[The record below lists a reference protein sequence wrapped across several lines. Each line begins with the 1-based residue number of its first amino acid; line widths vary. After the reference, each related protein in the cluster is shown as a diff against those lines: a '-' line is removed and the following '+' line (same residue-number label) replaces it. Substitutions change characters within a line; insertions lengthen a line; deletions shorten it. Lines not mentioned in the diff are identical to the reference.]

1 MSVKAQ
7 SETVRSLS
15 MRRRTARCAVPA
27 IVLLLVVTSWAAG
40 AEPGA
45 YLGWRNCAACHETI
59 AAEWQL
65 SSHARAFAGL
75 KKSAQETLPAC
86 IRCHVTGYE
95 QPGGFIDVELTSD
108 LAGVQ
113 CEQCHGSGKNHAA
126 APGKGTIVASPPVE
140 TCRHCHTPGQDPNF
154 DYPKKVRNVHSAT
167 ASAGRAAWELELRA
181 TPQRFDFGTV
191 DEGTPATTTI
201 TVQNI
206 GEGPI
211 TITDVKTN

>member
-1 MSVKAQ
+1 MSVKGQ

-15 MRRRTARCAVPA
+15 MRRCTARCAVPA
-27 IVLLLVVTSWAAG
+27 LVLLLVVTSWAAG

-45 YLGWRNCAACHETI
+45 YVGWRNCAACHETI

-126 APGKGTIVASPPVE
+126 APGKGTIVASPPRGNLQTLSHSGAGPQLRLSE
-140 TCRHCHTPGQDPNF
+140 EGQKCPLSNRICRQ
-154 DYPKKVRNVHSAT
+154 
-167 ASAGRAAWELELRA
+167 GRMGARTEGHPSTLRFWNS
-181 TPQRFDFGTV
+181 R
-191 DEGTPATTTI
+191 
-201 TVQNI
+201 
-206 GEGPI
+206 
-211 TITDVKTN
+211 

>member
-1 MSVKAQ
+1 MSSLPLIWRA
-7 SETVRSLS
+7 SSASNATVRERT
-15 MRRRTARCAVPA
+15 MRQPR
-27 IVLLLVVTSWAAG
+27 
-40 AEPGA
+40 
-45 YLGWRNCAACHETI
+45 
-59 AAEWQL
+59 
-65 SSHARAFAGL
+65 ARAR
-75 KKSAQETLPAC
+75 SWPA
-86 IRCHVTGYE
+86 
-95 QPGGFIDVELTSD
+95 
-108 LAGVQ
+108 
-113 CEQCHGSGKNHAA
+113 
-126 APGKGTIVASPPVE
+126 PPVE

>member
-75 KKSAQETLPAC
+75 KKSAQETLPASA
-86 IRCHVTGYE
+86 VT
-95 QPGGFIDVELTSD
+95 
-108 LAGVQ
+108 
-113 CEQCHGSGKNHAA
+113 
-126 APGKGTIVASPPVE
+126 
-140 TCRHCHTPGQDPNF
+140 
-154 DYPKKVRNVHSAT
+154 
-167 ASAGRAAWELELRA
+167 
-181 TPQRFDFGTV
+181 
-191 DEGTPATTTI
+191 
-201 TVQNI
+201 
-206 GEGPI
+206 
-211 TITDVKTN
+211 